1 MPTTE
6 EPCTCENNEKP
17 NTRFTLSTAVV
28 KLNLDKI
35 KLKIL
40 SIKPLCVCV
49 CLPQKEGT
57 NEKIFSN
64 VLHLTQ
70 KSQSKIPWNNL
81 DLIYLVVTHWQRQQ
95 NEPSSRQLNQN
106 WLTAKSPILSVWYN
120 HYFNSLICCMYFDNT
135 DPTLE
140 YFLTQVDT
148 RRKVTLILTVK
159 MDAFSSS
166 ILTQFSPATVSVKQ
180 AKEAL

>member
-1 MPTTE
+1 
-6 EPCTCENNEKP
+6 
-17 NTRFTLSTAVV
+17 
-28 KLNLDKI
+28 
-35 KLKIL
+35 
-40 SIKPLCVCV
+40 
-49 CLPQKEGT
+49 
-57 NEKIFSN
+57 
-64 VLHLTQ
+64 
-70 KSQSKIPWNNL
+70 
-81 DLIYLVVTHWQRQQ
+81 
-95 NEPSSRQLNQN
+95 
-106 WLTAKSPILSVWYN
+106 
-120 HYFNSLICCMYFDNT
+120 MYFDNT